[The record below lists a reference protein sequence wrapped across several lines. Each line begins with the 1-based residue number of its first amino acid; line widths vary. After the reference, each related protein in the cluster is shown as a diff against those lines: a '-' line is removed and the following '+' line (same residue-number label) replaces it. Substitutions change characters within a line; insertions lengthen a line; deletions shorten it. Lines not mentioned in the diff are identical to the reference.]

1 MIPLIIIGALAVAAI
16 ALASGKAKGGA
27 YNILIQSPAPIPSS
41 AAMVATIMGFDPNS
55 VNSASINGTGP
66 GNMVLTIDF
75 RTDYEPPLPKVNQ
88 TFNFNGVPGTIRV
101 VQRAPVYTPI
111 SVLSKK

>member
-41 AAMVATIMGFDPNS
+41 AAMIATILEFDPNG
-55 VNSASINGTGP
+55 VNSASVNTPAP
-66 GNMVLTIDF
+66 GSTVLTVAF
-75 RTDYEPPLPKVNQ
+75 RNDYSPPLPRVGA
-88 TFNFNGVPGTIRV
+88 TFNFNGVPGTIRT
-101 VQRAPVYTPI
+101 VQRAPV
-111 SVLSKK
+111 SSGS